1 MQDLNTIALVGRLT
15 SDPELRSLAS
25 GTSVCQMRIAFNT
38 SKKSNDGWEDVS
50 NFVNVTVWGNHGETC
65 AKHLSK
71 GKRVALQG
79 RLQWREWEGKNGTQS
94 AIEIVADRVQF
105 IEPKSEGGSQRST
118 APRQQQTASAAPD
131 PEDDIPFLREV
142 DRFEFDVWHGHSN
155 RETV

>member
-1 MQDLNTIALVGRLT
+1 VQDINIVSLVGRLT

-38 SKKSNDGWEDVS
+38 SKRAASGEWEDVG

-65 AKHLSK
+65 AKHLSR

-79 RLQWREWEGKNGTQS
+79 RLQWREWEGQNGKQN

-105 IEPKSEGGSQRST
+105 IEPRDSSSDSNQRST
-118 APRQQQTASAAPD
+118 APRQSAPAPT
-131 PEDDIPFLREV
+131 EDDDVPF
-142 DRFEFDVWHGHSN
+142 
-155 RETV
+155 